1 MKDQEQ
7 SDEMMTKHFEKRIV
21 IIKNEKRVHR
31 RHAVLE
37 GVGENVHHGL
47 DDRYIQSLLYFIS
60 ISSIMILYRF
70 LNLNMNFEEND
81 AFIHN
86 LLKPKD

>member
-7 SDEMMTKHFEKRIV
+7 SDEMMTQHFEKRIV
-21 IIKNEKRVHR
+21 IIKNEKRIHR

-47 DDRYIQSLLYFIS
+47 DDRYIQSLLFS
-60 ISSIMILYRF
+60 RGSDLTTPNVCPLVRP
-70 LNLNMNFEEND
+70 LVTNL
-81 AFIHN
+81 
-86 LLKPKD
+86 